1 MTDDYLIDEYA
12 AILRN
17 IYDQQTA
24 GDYTFEGV
32 LAEFVRKLDGVDR

>member
-1 MTDDYLIDEYA
+1 MTEDELIGEYA

-17 IYDQQTA
+17 IYDHQTA

-32 LAEFVRKLDGVDR
+32 LAEFVRRLDGIER